1 MNEPS
6 TSLSPL
12 VTPAGALS
20 PAGRAAAATAGLCA
34 IGLAVYGALSTAPP
48 EADYDSLGGNL
59 REVVF
64 FAYLVGSILG
74 IAAMYRAGIATKRP
88 TFMIGV
94 GYGLV
99 AFGVLAGFV
108 LRDDPAWFVVVG
120 GPGNLL
126 ALIGWIVFAVVTVRS
141 QRLPTW
147 AAVLAGVGG
156 VFAVLFADFGSGVLI
171 GCFWLYLAPRT
182 SDQAASSGNVRAA

>member
-1 MNEPS
+1 MNTTEPS
-6 TSLSPL
+6 TFPAASTSGDLS
-12 VTPAGALS
+12 TG
-20 PAGRAAAATAGLCA
+20 GRVAAAIVGLCA

-48 EADYDSLGGNL
+48 EADYDSFGGNL

-64 FAYLVGSILG
+64 FTYLVGSILG
-74 IAAMYRAGIATKRP
+74 ITAAYRAGIATKRP
-88 TFMIGV
+88 ALMIGI
-94 GYGLV
+94 GDALV

-108 LRDDPAWFVVVG
+108 LRDDPDWFVIVG

-126 ALIGWIVFAVVTVRS
+126 ALIGWITFGVVSARTH
-141 QRLPTW
+141 RLPTW

-171 GCFWLYLAPRT
+171 GCFWFYLAWRT
-182 SDQAASSGNVRAA
+182 SEG